1 MLVYVLGMDGDP
13 LDPTHPAKARI
24 LLKHKKAKVVR
35 RLPFT
40 IKLTYEI
47 KNPKTQK
54 YTLGVDTGFSK
65 LGTAVINEKDEVVY
79 LSEVTLRNNIKNI
92 MKDRNQT
99 RRARRNRNT
108 RYRKPRWLNRKN
120 SIRKDRYAPTLISK
134 FNSHMKEINFIKS
147 ILPISTIN
155 LELAKFDNHALSN
168 PLVKNNKWMY
178 QKGLKFGFANTKAF
192 VLNRDKYTCQHCK
205 TKQGILEIHH
215 IIFRSNGGSNEPDN
229 LITLCR
235 KCHRDLHLEKISLKN
250 TKGLKRK
257 NAQAAATQMN
267 VLRSMIIKKFNLHFT
282 ETYGFITK
290 EVRQYLNLPKEHYF
304 DGVAICY
311 CNKVNRSKVFFK
323 TNLVNLK
330 RCISK
335 GNYKRQKFTRGKMI
349 NLPKGKMQGFK
360 RYDTVEYFGKRYFIM
375 SRMSSGFAILV
386 DINLNKIDF
395 SFLGKGRKTP
405 KLKNLERVSARKSW
419 ITDQKIIQ
427 NI

>member
-24 LLKHKKAKVVR
+24 LLKQKKAKVVR
-35 RLPFT
+35 KLPFT

-79 LSEVTLRNNIKNI
+79 LSEVTLRNDIKNI
-92 MKDRNQT
+92 MKNRSQT
-99 RRARRNRNT
+99 RRMRRSRNT

-134 FNSHMKEINFIKS
+134 FNSHMKEIKFIKS

-168 PLVKNNKWMY
+168 PLVKYNKWMY

-205 TKQGILEIHH
+205 TKQGTLEVHH
-215 IIFRSNGGSNEPDN
+215 IVFRSNGGSDEPDN

-235 KCHRDLHLEKISLKN
+235 HCHRELHSGKINLN
-250 TKGLKRK
+250 IKGLKRK
-257 NAQAAATQMN
+257 NKQAAATQMN
-267 VLRSMIIKKFNLHFT
+267 ILRNMIIKKSNLHFT

-304 DGVAICY
+304 DGIAICY
-311 CNKVNRSKVFFK
+311 CNKINKNNIFFK

-330 RCISK
+330 RCTSK
-335 GNYKRQKFTRGKMI
+335 GDYKRQEFRRGKML
-349 NLPKGKMQGFK
+349 NLPKAKIQGFK
-360 RYDTVEYFGKRYFIM
+360 KYDTVEYFGKRCFIKG
-375 SRMSSGFAILV
+375 RMSSGFAILA
-386 DINLNKIDF
+386 DINLNKVDF
-395 SFLGKGRKTP
+395 TFLGKGRKTP

>member
-1 MLVYVLGMDGDP
+1 MLVYILSMDGSP

-24 LLKHKKAKVVR
+24 LLKQKKAKVIR

-92 MKDRNQT
+92 MQNRSQN

-120 SIRKDRYAPTLISK
+120 SIKEDRYSPTMISK
-134 FNSHMKEINFIKS
+134 FNSHMKEIKFIKS

-155 LELAKFDNHALSN
+155 LELAKFDNHALNN
-168 PLVKNNKWMY
+168 PLVKYNKWMY

-192 VLNRDKYTCQHCK
+192 ILNRDKYTCQYCK
-205 TKQGILEIHH
+205 TKQGTLEVHH
-215 IIFRSNGGSNEPDN
+215 IIFRSNGGSDEPDN

-235 KCHRDLHLEKISLKN
+235 NCHKELHLGKFSLKN

-267 VLRSMIIKKFNLHFT
+267 VLRSMIIKKFNLSFT

-311 CNKVNRSKVFFK
+311 CDKINENKIFFK

-335 GNYKRQKFTRGKMI
+335 GNYKQQEFRRGKML
-349 NLPKGKMQGFK
+349 NLSKGKIQGFK
-360 RYDTVEYFGKRYFIM
+360 GYDTVKYLGKRCFIK
-375 SRMSSGFAILV
+375 SRNSSGFALLV

-395 SFLGKGRKTP
+395 SFLGWGRKTP
-405 KLKNLERVSARKSW
+405 KLQNLKRISSRRSW

>member
-24 LLKHKKAKVVR
+24 LLKQKKAKVVR

-54 YTLGVDTGFSK
+54 YTLGVDTGFFK

-79 LSEVTLRNNIKNI
+79 LSEVTLRNDIKKI
-92 MKDRNQT
+92 MTNRSQN
-99 RRARRNRNT
+99 RRMRRNRNT

-120 SIRKDRYAPTLISK
+120 SIKIDRYPPTMISK
-134 FNSHMKEINFIKS
+134 FNSHVKEIQFIKS
-147 ILPISTIN
+147 ILPISIIN

-192 VLNRDKYTCQHCK
+192 VLNRDKYTCQYCK
-205 TKQGILEIHH
+205 TKQGTLEVHH
-215 IIFRSNGGSNEPDN
+215 IIFRSNGGSDEPDN

-235 KCHRDLHLEKISLKN
+235 NCHRELHLGKFSLKN

-257 NAQAAATQMN
+257 NKQAAATQMN
-267 VLRSMIIKKFNLHFT
+267 VLRNIIVKKFNLKFT

-290 EVRQYLNLPKEHYF
+290 EIRQYLNLPKEHYF

-311 CNKVNRSKVFFK
+311 CDKVNTSKVFFK
-323 TNLVNLK
+323 TNLVQLK
-330 RCISK
+330 RCTSK
-335 GNYKRQKFTRGKMI
+335 GDYKRQEFRRGKML
-349 NLPKGKMQGFK
+349 NLTKAKTQGFR
-360 RYDTVEYFGKRYFIM
+360 RYDTVKYFGKRYFIG
-375 SRMSSGFAILV
+375 SRNSQGYALLV

-395 SFLGKGRKTP
+395 SFLGRGRKIP
-405 KLKNLERVSARKSW
+405 KLQNLKRISSRKSW

>member
-1 MLVYVLGMDGDP
+1 MLVYVLSMDGDP

-24 LLKHKKAKVVR
+24 LLKNKKAKVVR

-54 YTLGVDTGFSK
+54 YTLGVDTGFFK

-79 LSEVTLRNNIKNI
+79 LSEVTLRNDIKKI
-92 MKDRNQT
+92 MKDRNQI
-99 RRARRNRNT
+99 RKARRNRNT

-120 SIRKDRYAPTLISK
+120 SIRKDRYPPTMISK
-134 FNSHMKEINFIKS
+134 FNSHMKEIKFIKS

-168 PLVKNNKWMY
+168 PLVKYNKWMY

-192 VLNRDKYTCQHCK
+192 VLNRDKYTCQYCK
-205 TKQGILEIHH
+205 TKQGTLEVHH
-215 IIFRSNGGSNEPDN
+215 IIFRSNGGSDEPDN

-235 KCHRDLHLEKISLKN
+235 HCHRELHAGKINLSI
-250 TKGLKRK
+250 KGLKRK

-267 VLRSMIIKKFNLHFT
+267 VLRSMIIKKFKSKFT

-311 CNKVNRSKVFFK
+311 CDKINKNNIFFK
-323 TNLVNLK
+323 TNLVQLK
-330 RCISK
+330 RCVSK
-335 GNYKRQKFTRGKMI
+335 GDYKLQEFRNGKMV
-349 NLPKGKMQGFK
+349 NLPRTKIQGFK
-360 RYDTVEYFGKRYFIM
+360 KYDAVKYFSKRYFIKG
-375 SRMSSGFAILV
+375 RISSGFAILA

-395 SFLGKGRKTP
+395 SFLGRGRKTP
-405 KLKNLERVSARKSW
+405 KLQNLKRISSRKSW

>member
-1 MLVYVLGMDGDP
+1 MLVYVLDMDGDP

-24 LLKHKKAKVVR
+24 LLKQKKAKVVR

-92 MKDRNQT
+92 MQNRSQN
-99 RRARRNRNT
+99 RRGRRNRNT
-108 RYRKPRWLNRKN
+108 RHRKPRWLNRKN
-120 SIRKDRYAPTLISK
+120 SIRKDRYLPTMISK
-134 FNSHMKEINFIKS
+134 FNSHMKEIKFIKS
-147 ILPISTIN
+147 ILPISKIN

-168 PLVKNNKWMY
+168 PLVKYNKWMY
-178 QKGLKFGFANTKAF
+178 QKGLKFGFANTKSF

-205 TKQGILEIHH
+205 TKQCTLEVHH
-215 IIFRSNGGSNEPDN
+215 IIFRSNGGSDEPDN

-235 KCHRDLHLEKISLKN
+235 QCHRELHLGKISLKN

-257 NAQAAATQMN
+257 NQQATATQMN
-267 VLRSMIIKKFNLHFT
+267 ILRSMIIKKFKLNFT

-311 CNKVNRSKVFFK
+311 CNKVNKNKVFFK
-323 TNLVNLK
+323 NNLVQLK
-330 RCISK
+330 RCTSK
-335 GNYKRQKFTRGKMI
+335 GDYRRQEFRRGKML
-349 NLPKGKMQGFK
+349 NLTKAKTQGFR
-360 RYDTVEYFGKRYFIM
+360 RYDTIKYFGKRYFIG
-375 SRMSSGFAILV
+375 SRSSKGYALLV

-395 SFLGKGRKTP
+395 SFLGKGRKIP
-405 KLKNLERVSARKSW
+405 KLQNLKRISSRRSW
-419 ITDQKIIQ
+419 ITDQKII
-427 NI
+427 NIQ